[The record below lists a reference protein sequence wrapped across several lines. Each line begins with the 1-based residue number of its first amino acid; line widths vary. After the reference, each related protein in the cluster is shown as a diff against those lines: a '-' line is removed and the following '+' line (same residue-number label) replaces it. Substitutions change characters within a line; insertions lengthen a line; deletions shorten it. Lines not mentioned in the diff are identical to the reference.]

1 MAASEA
7 LLSAT
12 ALVVAALMSALVALL
27 NCTGLLKAGI
37 SGLAAAAAPPG
48 LAPRTT
54 TEVDSTSPKPAAW
67 RINEKVIKKK
77 E

>member
-27 NCTGLLKAGI
+27 NCTG
-37 SGLAAAAAPPG
+37 
-48 LAPRTT
+48 
-54 TEVDSTSPKPAAW
+54 
-67 RINEKVIKKK
+67 
-77 E
+77 